1 MRLRWYGRQVFAS
14 ERRAAILAIIF
25 ERGNARTT
33 DLAASLGVSEVTIR
47 TDLEILENHGR
58 VARVHGGATL
68 PEAPIVGYDAR
79 AAQHVDAMQ
88 RIGAA
93 AAKLVSDDMT
103 IILDSGTTVFAL
115 ARQLPTVSDLVVL
128 TPGINI
134 ALALMEVS
142 GIDVRLLGGRLVP
155 RIAATVGSVRQ
166 QGLEGEIAHI
176 AFLGAGGMDVDHDV
190 VEGTF
195 DIAEAKRSLAAAARK
210 RVLLADSAK
219 WFGTDRHKVMNVSGF
234 DTVITDS
241 AMPESVQDAIRA
253 AGPSLI
259 VA

>member
-1 MRLRWYGRQVFAS
+1 MFAT
-14 ERRAAILAIIF
+14 ERRAAILDLIF
-25 ERGNARTT
+25 EHGNVRTT
-33 DLAASLGVSEVTIR
+33 DLASALGVSEVTIR
-47 TDLEILENHGR
+47 TDLEVLERHGR
-58 VARVHGGATL
+58 VARVHGGAIL
-68 PEAPIVGYDAR
+68 PEAPIVGFDAR
-79 AAQHVDAMQ
+79 SSQNVEAKQ

-93 AAKLVSDDMT
+93 AAKLVTDDMT
-103 IILDSGTTVFAL
+103 IILDSGTTIFSL

-128 TPGINI
+128 TPGIKI
-134 ALALMEVS
+134 GLALMEVS

-195 DIAEAKRSLAAAARK
+195 DIAESKRSLAAAARK
-210 RVLLADSAK
+210 RVLLADSSK

-234 DTVITDS
+234 DTVITDDG
-241 AMPESVQDAIRA
+241 MPEPVRDAIRA
-253 AGPSLI
+253 TGADLI

>member
-1 MRLRWYGRQVFAS
+1 MFAS
-14 ERRAAILAIIF
+14 ERRAAILAIVF
-25 ERGNARTT
+25 QHGNARTA

-47 TDLEILENHGR
+47 TDLELLELQGR

-68 PEAPIVGYDAR
+68 PEAPIVGFDAR
-79 AAQHVDAMQ
+79 VSQAVEAKQ

-93 AAKLVSDDMT
+93 AARLVSDDMT
-103 IILDSGTTVFAL
+103 IILDSGTTIFSL

-134 ALALMEVS
+134 GLALMEIS
-142 GIDVRLLGGRLVP
+142 GIEVRLLGGRLVP

-166 QGLEGEIAHI
+166 QGLEGEIAHV
-176 AFLGAGGMDVDHDV
+176 AFLGAGGMDLDHDV

-195 DIAEAKRSLAAAARK
+195 DIAESKRSLAAAARK
-210 RVLLADSAK
+210 RVLLADSTK
-219 WFGTDRHKVMNVSGF
+219 WFSTDRHKVMNVSGF
-234 DTVITDS
+234 DTVITDDG
-241 AMPESVQDAIRA
+241 MPESVQLAISASGA
-253 AGPSLI
+253 ALI